1 MAGIEKLFFE
11 LRMEAFKL
19 SLLRAFLNSLIFF
32 LILMNLFSLFNLP
45 FLYAFI
51 LGALFLTI
59 NTYINYAGM
68 TLKKIEDA
76 NPEVREMLRTA
87 KDTMKDDNIMVK
99 ALHQEIFQKAKKI
112 YSGNMIRYKTLL
124 LKTIIIGA
132 LIIGSIFTSTLT
144 PGGINIPF
152 SKLTLR
158 GASTSDLPPVNL
170 DDVQLETS
178 DDIYGEPSVAKL
190 GNELILLNVN
200 PSMSEL
206 DMNKLKEEEGVA
218 LNRNTYPV
226 DIGTPQGASIGSAK
240 RPEESEL
247 VNAFYLKKIN
257 K

>member
-1 MAGIEKLFFE
+1 MGIERLFFE
-11 LRMEAFKL
+11 LRMESLKI
-19 SLLRAFLNSLIFF
+19 SLLRAFLNALIFF
-32 LILMNLFSLFNLP
+32 LLLMMAFSILNLP
-45 FLYAFI
+45 MLYAFI
-51 LGALFLTI
+51 LGVLFLII

-87 KDTMKDDNIMVK
+87 KDTQKDDNIMVK
-99 ALHQEIFQKAKKI
+99 ALHQEIYQKAKRI
-112 YSGNMIRYKTLL
+112 YSGNMVSYNTLIIKTV
-124 LKTIIIGA
+124 IIGG
-132 LIIGSIFTSTLT
+132 LIIGSIFTSTVT
-144 PGGINIPF
+144 WNGINIPF

-158 GASTSDLPPVNL
+158 SGSTSDLPPVTL
-170 DDVQLETS
+170 DDVQLENS
-178 DDIYGEPSVAKL
+178 DEIYGDVSIAKL
-190 GNELILLNVN
+190 GNELIQLDVN

-206 DMNKLKEEEGVA
+206 DMNKLKEEEGIT

-226 DIGTPQGASIGSAK
+226 DIGTPKGAGASGAK